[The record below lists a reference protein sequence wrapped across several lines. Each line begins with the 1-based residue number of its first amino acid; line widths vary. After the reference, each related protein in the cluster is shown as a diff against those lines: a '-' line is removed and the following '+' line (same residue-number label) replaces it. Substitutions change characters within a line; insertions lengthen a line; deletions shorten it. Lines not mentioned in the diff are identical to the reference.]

1 MPSPTAARRRFAA
14 LAYAGLLLPLC
25 FLVLRGR
32 RGQAAPPPPTG
43 RLAFTDLLPD
53 GSQEVFLSEVDG
65 SQRRAL
71 TAIDGVSAFDPR
83 WSPEGGRLAYVVKTA
98 PAVQG
103 IRVWD
108 LGLGEEIATTDGFV
122 DLDPAWSPDGQELVF
137 VRHISFQGSLQFS
150 SLSLLR
156 VGQSEIR
163 DLMLLEEGARYLR
176 NPAWS
181 PDSRRMAFEIRQ
193 AAGGSDIYLL
203 ELGSGRLD
211 RIASPPGWDDLEPDW
226 SPDGRLLAFAS
237 GPAGASSEGSRHGLW
252 LADLERGWVG
262 SLLEDGARD
271 LRRPAWSPDGHRLVY
286 DSAATDGSL
295 RLETLAW
302 AEADRGPALGSGFQ
316 ADWGPI
322 ADSGRPTATPV
333 SGPTPTEQVLPTPIN
348 TGTPI
353 VAPTVPALPT
363 LLPLPTFPPAEPPA
377 PGPGPTFPL
386 PSPSSSPSPTAS
398 PTSSPSPPPSP
409 SGAPAERRLW
419 LPLVWRGSDGEG
431 SGQAAVS
438 HR

>member
-1 MPSPTAARRRFAA
+1 MSPTS
-14 LAYAGLLLPLC
+14 LACRLAGLAFSGLLL
-25 FLVLRGR
+25 FLSFLALLDL
-32 RGQAAPPPPTG
+32 RGQAAPPPPEG
-43 RLAFTDLLPD
+43 RLVFTDLLPD
-53 GSQEVFLSEVDG
+53 GSQEVFLSAVDG

-71 TAIDGVSAFDPR
+71 TVVDGVSAFDPR

-98 PAVQG
+98 PEVQG
-103 IRVWD
+103 IRVLD
-108 LGLGEEIATTDGFV
+108 LGLGEEIVASDGFV
-122 DLDPAWSPDGQELVF
+122 DLDPAWSPDGRELAF

-181 PDSRRMAFEIRQ
+181 PDGRRIAFEIRQ
-193 AAGGSDIYLL
+193 AAGGADIYLL

-211 RIASPPGWDDLEPDW
+211 RIASPVGWDDLEPTW

-237 GPAGASSEGSRHGLW
+237 GPAGASSERSRHGLW
-252 LADLERGWVG
+252 LADLERGRVG
-262 SLLEDGARD
+262 SLLADAARD

-286 DSAATDGSL
+286 DSAGADGSL
-295 RLETLAW
+295 RLETVAW
-302 AEADRGPALGSGFQ
+302 AEAERGPSLGSGFQ
-316 ADWGPI
+316 ADWGPV
-322 ADSGRPTATPV
+322 ADDGPTATPG
-333 SGPTPTEQVLPTPIN
+333 SGPTPTEQVLPTPVN

-386 PSPSSSPSPTAS
+386 PSPSPSITPST
-398 PTSSPSPPPSP
+398 TSSPTDTPPPPSP
-409 SGAPAERRLW
+409 SGEPAGWRLW
-419 LPLVWRGSDGEG
+419 LPLVWQGSDLEG
-431 SGQAAVS
+431 
-438 HR
+438 